1 MRAWRAGWRQT
12 LAADVADARRS
23 GELAPATD
31 AAQVAFEIE
40 ALLDAAAREAAGG
53 DTAARAARRAIE
65 IRLQQLA
72 AG

>member
-1 MRAWRAGWRQT
+1 V
-12 LAADVADARRS
+12 AAARRS

-40 ALLDAAAREAAGG
+40 ALLDAAAREAADGA
-53 DTAARAARRAIE
+53 AARAARRAIE

-72 AG
+72 AGS